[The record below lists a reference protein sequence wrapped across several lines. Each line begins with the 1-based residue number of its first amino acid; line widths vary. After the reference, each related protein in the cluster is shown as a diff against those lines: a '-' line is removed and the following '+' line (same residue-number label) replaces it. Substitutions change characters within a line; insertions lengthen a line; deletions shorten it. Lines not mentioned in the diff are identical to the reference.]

1 MSEETK
7 PKKTRNDLTL
17 DKQYKLMQLVER
29 DYVTRRQ
36 TDEEFAA
43 YATETLGF
51 FVNGNNVF
59 GARRALG
66 IDAPRN
72 VATNTALESRVLL
85 LEKRLA
91 ELEAHFHNHIHDN
104 TEAQHYKYSRDGATP
119 KGEFKGRA

>member
-1 MSEETK
+1 MEQQQPVK
-7 PKKTRNDLTL
+7 RRNDLTL

-29 DYVTRRQ
+29 DYATRRQ
-36 TDEEFAA
+36 TDEEFGA

-72 VATNTALESRVLL
+72 TATNTALESRVLV

-91 ELEAHFHNHIHDN
+91 ELENHFNNHIHDN